1 MGNSMIKIEPVMDA
15 DIVPGIQAAGIKLG
29 ISFDYFKKSTEH
41 IYKPTKEECDVL
53 STHNSWFFFHRDEMT
68 IGGIHINE
76 IYCYWDNNIVLEFS
90 GDESILTGIHVMSKY
105 SGYLLKKLKI
115 GDRLD
120 LLKYELGFDFYYGHG
135 DTHYLKPNPLE
146 SEDILEGVYITT
158 NYLLPYSAEYPDHI
172 VTAITVYL

>member
-53 STHNSWFFFHRDEMT
+53 STHNLWFFFHRDEMT

-120 LLKYELGFDFYYGHG
+120 RPFLAKYAVAFFSISRSSCAIFNSRFKRLF
-135 DTHYLKPNPLE
+135 
-146 SEDILEGVYITT
+146 SSI
-158 NYLLPYSAEYPDHI
+158 
-172 VTAITVYL
+172 TAINSESNCLVPLSLP